1 MAEQLLLHG
10 TLEVK
15 IYRIDKLHQ
24 RARFNLRGKG
34 DKEPTTGKKI
44 QTQIKRLAASCTD
57 LLGGHLYATID
68 LDRSR
73 VARTMMRRHTKW
85 FQSFHIYAAHS
96 ISKIIFTIKED
107 EPIGANLIGRAYL
120 PATEVISGQPIDRW
134 LDVLDQN
141 KRPIQGGSKI
151 HVRVKFTSVTQ
162 DVDWNKGIISSPPFK
177 GVPNAFFN
185 QREGCKVTLYQDAHV
200 LGEYPDITVAGGQA
214 IYIHH
219 RCWEDIFD
227 AIWDAK
233 HLIYITGWSVY
244 PDITLIRDPKRP
256 RPGGNLKLG
265 ELLKKKAEENVTVL
279 MLVWDDRTSNEAF
292 KRDGLMMT
300 HDQETY
306 DYFKNTKVRCVLCPR
321 NPDNGESIVQG
332 FGVAAM
338 FTHHQKTIVVDAEVD
353 GLKTKRRIVSFLG
366 GIDLC
371 DGRYDTEEHPLFGTL
386 NNVHSND
393 FHQPNFDGASIKKGG
408 PREPWHDIHCR
419 LDGPVAWDVLYNF
432 EQRWMKQGNGRRY
445 LVSMERFS
453 EITVPPLPI
462 VQPDDV
468 EGWTVQVFRSIDNGA
483 VEGFPEDPREAS
495 SVGLV
500 TGKNNVI
507 ERSIQD
513 AYINAIR
520 RAKHFIYIENQYFLG
535 SSFGW
540 NSRDIINLNEINA
553 LHLIPKEISLKIVS
567 KIEAGERFSVYIV
580 IPLWPEGKPGSASVQ
595 AILDWQRRTMEM
607 MYTDIIIALRK
618 KGLDANPRDYLTFFC
633 LGNREVNKAGEYS
646 PPEKP
651 DANSDYA
658 RAQESR
664 RFMIYVHSKM
674 MIVDDE
680 YVIIGSANINQRS
693 MDGGRDS
700 EIAMGAYQPN
710 HLLATNQLR
719 PRGQVFSFRI
729 SLWLEH
735 LRIVTNTFQ
744 FPESEEC
751 IRMVNAKADELWG
764 LYSAQV
770 YPRDHDLPGH
780 LLSYPISIGSNGEVT
795 SLAGA
800 EFFPDT
806 NAKVLGEKTNFLPPI
821 LTT

>member
-1 MAEQLLLHG
+1 MTEQLLLHG

-24 RARFNLRGKG
+24 RSRFNLCGKG
-34 DKEPTTGKKI
+34 NKEPTGKKT
-44 QTQIKRLAASCTD
+44 QSQIKRLTDSCTN
-57 LLGGHLYATID
+57 LFGGHLYATVD

-73 VARTMMRRHTKW
+73 VARTMMRRHPRW
-85 FQSFHIYAAHS
+85 LQSFYIYTAHS
-96 ISKIIFTIKED
+96 ISKIVFTVKED
-107 EPIGANLIGRAYL
+107 EPVSASLIGRAYL
-120 PATEVISGQPIDRW
+120 PVTEVITGQPIDRW
-134 LDVLDQN
+134 LDILDEN
-141 KRPIQGGSKI
+141 RRPVQGDAKI
-151 HVRVKFTSVTQ
+151 HVRVKFTHVRQ
-162 DVDWNKGIISSPPFK
+162 DVNWNKGIILPSFK

-200 LGEYPDITVAGGQA
+200 LSEYPDITLAGGQV
-214 IYIHH
+214 IYKHH
-219 RCWEDIFD
+219 RCWEEIFD

-233 HLIYITGWSVY
+233 HLIYIAGWSVY
-244 PDITLIRDPKRP
+244 TDVTLIRDPKQSRQ
-256 RPGGNLKLG
+256 GGNLKLG
-265 ELLKKKAEENVTVL
+265 ELLKKKADENVTVL
-279 MLVWDDRTSNEAF
+279 MLVWDDRTSNEVF
-292 KRDGLMMT
+292 RRDGLMMT

-306 DYFKNTKVRCVLCPR
+306 NYFKNTKVRCVLCPR

-332 FGVAAM
+332 FEVATM
-338 FTHHQKTIVVDAEVD
+338 FSHHQKTIVVDGEVD
-353 GLKTKRRIVSFLG
+353 GSSTKRRVVSFLG

-371 DGRYDTEEHPLFGTL
+371 DGRYDTVEHPLFGTL
-386 NNVHSND
+386 NGVHAND
-393 FHQPNFDGASIKKGG
+393 FHQPNFDGASIRKGG
-408 PREPWHDIHCR
+408 PREPWHDIHCKV
-419 LDGPVAWDVLYNF
+419 DGPAAWDVLYNF
-432 EQRWMKQGNGRRY
+432 EQRWMKQGSGRRY
-445 LVSMERFS
+445 LISMAQLA

-462 VQPDDV
+462 VQPDNE

-495 SVGLV
+495 SVGLIS
-500 TGKNNVI
+500 GKDNVI

-513 AYINAIR
+513 AYVNAIR

-540 NSRDIINLNEINA
+540 NSRDINLNEINA
-553 LHLIPKEISLKIVS
+553 LQLIPKEISLKIVS
-567 KIEAGERFSVYIV
+567 KIEAGERFAAYIV

-607 MYTDIIIALRK
+607 MYTDIII
-618 KGLDANPRDYLTFFC
+618 
-633 LGNREVNKAGEYS
+633 
-646 PPEKP
+646 PEP
-651 DANSDYA
+651 NSDYA

-680 YVIIGSANINQRS
+680 YIIIGSANINQRS

-700 EIAMGAYQPN
+700 EIAMGAYQPS
-710 HLLATNQLR
+710 HLLSTNNMR
-719 PRGQVFSFRI
+719 PTGQVFSFRI

-735 LRIVTNTFQ
+735 LRIITNAFQ
-744 FPESEEC
+744 CPESEEC

-764 LYSAQV
+764 LYSAQE
-770 YPRDHDLPGH
+770 YPRDQDLPGH

-795 SLAGA
+795 NLAGT

-806 NAKVLGEKTNFLPPI
+806 NAKVVGEKSNYLPPI
-821 LTT
+821 LTS

>member
-1 MAEQLLLHG
+1 MEEQLLLHG
-10 TLEVK
+10 TLEVN

-24 RARFNLRGKG
+24 RTRFNLCGKGNKEPRGKNI
-34 DKEPTTGKKI
+34 KSK
-44 QTQIKRLAASCTD
+44 IKRLTGSCTS

-73 VARTMMRRHTKW
+73 VARTMMRRHPKW
-85 FQSFHIYAAHS
+85 FQSFHVYTAHS
-96 ISKIIFTIKED
+96 ISKIIFTVKED
-107 EPIGANLIGRAYL
+107 EPVGANLIGRAYL
-120 PATEVISGQPIDRW
+120 PVTEVITGRTIDRW
-134 LDVLDQN
+134 LDILDEQ
-141 KRPIQGGSKI
+141 KRPIQGGSQI
-151 HVRVKFTSVTQ
+151 HVRVKFNNIKQ
-162 DVDWNKGIISSPPFK
+162 DVNWNKGIILPSFK
-177 GVPNAFFN
+177 GVPNVFFN
-185 QREGCKVTLYQDAHV
+185 QREGCKVTLYQDAHIPDDF
-200 LGEYPDITVAGGQA
+200 PDINLGGQA
-214 IYIHH
+214 IYKHH

-227 AIWDAK
+227 AIWNAK

-244 PDITLIRDPKRP
+244 PDITLIRDPKRS
-256 RPGGNLKLG
+256 RPGGNMKLG

-321 NPDNGESIVQG
+321 NPDNGGSIVQG
-332 FGVAAM
+332 FEVAAM
-338 FTHHQKTIVVDAEVD
+338 FTHHQKTVVVDAEVD
-353 GLKTKRRIVSFLG
+353 GSKTKRRIVSFLG

-386 NNVHSND
+386 NNVHSTD

-408 PREPWHDIHCR
+408 PREPWHDIHCK
-419 LDGPVAWDVLYNF
+419 LDGPAAWDVLYNF
-432 EQRWMKQGNGRRY
+432 EQRWMKQGSGIRY
-445 LVSMERFS
+445 LISMARLS

-462 VQPDDV
+462 VESDNA
-468 EGWTVQVFRSIDNGA
+468 EGWTVQLFRSIDDGA
-483 VEGFPEDPREAS
+483 AEGFPEDPREAS
-495 SVGLV
+495 SVI
-500 TGKNNVI
+500 TGKDNVI

-540 NSRDIINLNEINA
+540 SSRDVNLNEINA

-607 MYTDIIIALRK
+607 MYTDIIIALRR
-618 KGLDANPRDYLTFFC
+618 KGLDANPRDYLSFFC
-633 LGNREVNKAGEYS
+633 LGNREVNKAGEYW

-651 DANSDYA
+651 EANSDYA

-680 YVIIGSANINQRS
+680 YIIIGSANINQRS

-710 HLLATNQLR
+710 HLLSTNQLMR
-719 PRGQVFSFRI
+719 PTGQVFSFRI

-735 LRIVTNTFQ
+735 LRIITNVFQ

-764 LYSAQV
+764 LYSAQE
-770 YPRDHDLPGH
+770 YPRDDDLPGH

-800 EFFPDT
+800 ELFPDT
-806 NAKVLGEKTNFLPPI
+806 NAKVLGEKSNYLPPI